1 MMTQKFKHFLN
12 KMSLKAD
19 IQNNIKLGLMV
30 TLSLAILI
38 VAIYFVGSRQ
48 SMFGQTFYI
57 SAVFKNVN
65 GLQSGNN
72 VRYAGINVGTVDQI
86 IIVSDSTVEVKMKL
100 GDEVRKFIKKDAF
113 ASIGSDGLVGNM
125 LVNISPGSGDQP
137 SVENNDHITSFSRTD
152 TDDILSTL
160 SSTNENIALLSR
172 DLLSITESINYGQ
185 GTVTALLKD
194 TTMVK
199 NLQQILINVEQVTSG
214 STVAVKN
221 LEKLTTDLQS
231 KESLLGF
238 IIYDTVVV
246 TELKEVVAQI
256 SESSQNLLD
265 ASAQLKTVTSA
276 LSKSSGPLNT
286 LLYDSTISQDLKQS
300 IHNIREGT
308 VLFNENMEAMR
319 ENFLFKKYFKNQE
332 KEKNKK
338 N

>member
-1 MMTQKFKHFLN
+1 
-12 KMSLKAD
+12 
-19 IQNNIKLGLMV
+19 
-30 TLSLAILI
+30 
-38 VAIYFVGSRQ
+38 
-48 SMFGQTFYI
+48 MFGQTFYI